1 MDTQAM
7 RGSRGIQASINVTPL
22 VDVCLVLLIIFMV
35 VTPMI
40 NDGVSVDV
48 PETAKPA
55 KLRDDRAARTVSVRT
70 DGRVFLNDQEVA
82 PGDLGARLRQT
93 PDGESAI
100 IVRGDRALPFAAVR
114 SVLQQINQAGVTR
127 VALVTL
133 QRGGSASR

>member
-133 QRGGSASR
+133 RRGGSASR